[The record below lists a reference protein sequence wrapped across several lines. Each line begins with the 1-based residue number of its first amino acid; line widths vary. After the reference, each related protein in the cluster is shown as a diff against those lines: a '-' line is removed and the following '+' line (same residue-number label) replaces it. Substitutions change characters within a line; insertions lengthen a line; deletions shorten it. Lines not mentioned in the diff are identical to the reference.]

1 MSENNTE
8 TNIPAERRRAY
19 STAEGVA
26 IRLTALDTRLV
37 EWRQVDTPVT
47 VALWVE
53 RLRISCPLTD
63 GVEVIADFLDEVYR
77 HNGWNKSDT
86 ALGAI
91 IGKGITNRRR
101 NAGASGGKVNCKR
114 MVNQ

>member
-1 MSENNTE
+1 MNTDTE
-8 TNIPAERRRAY
+8 IRSHGANGTFRRAH

-26 IRLTALDTRLV
+26 VHLTPWDTRLV

-53 RLRISCPLTD
+53 RLRMSCPLTD
-63 GVEVIADFLDEVYR
+63 GVEVIGDFLDEVYQ
-77 HNGWNKSDT
+77 HNGWDKADT

-91 IGKGITNRRR
+91 IAKGVTNRRPR
-101 NAGASGGKVNCKR
+101 RWGKWW
-114 MVNQ
+114 

>member
-1 MSENNTE
+1 MNENNTE
-8 TNIPAERRRAY
+8 TNGTPAERRRAY

-26 IRLTALDTRLV
+26 IRLTAWDTRLV

-63 GVEVIADFLDEVYR
+63 GVEAIADFLDEVYR

-91 IGKGITNRRR
+91 IGKGITKRRPR
-101 NAGASGGKVNCKR
+101 RYGKWW
-114 MVNQ
+114 

>member
-1 MSENNTE
+1 MNENNTE
-8 TNIPAERRRAY
+8 TNGTPAEHRRAY

-26 IRLTALDTRLV
+26 IRLTAWDTRLV

-91 IGKGITNRRR
+91 IGKGITNRRPKR
-101 NAGASGGKVNCKR
+101 WGKWW
-114 MVNQ
+114 

>member
-1 MSENNTE
+1 M
-8 TNIPAERRRAY
+8 
-19 STAEGVA
+19 
-26 IRLTALDTRLV
+26 
-37 EWRQVDTPVT
+37 T

-91 IGKGITNRRR
+91 IGKGITNRRPR
-101 NAGASGGKVNCKR
+101 RYGKWW
-114 MVNQ
+114 

>member
-1 MSENNTE
+1 MRDAE
-8 TNIPAERRRAY
+8 TKDRQAAFSRAY
-19 STAEGVA
+19 STAEGIAVQ
-26 IRLTALDTRLV
+26 LTPWDTRLV

-53 RLRISCPLTD
+53 RLRLSCPLTD

-77 HNGWNKSDT
+77 HNGWNKADT

-91 IGKGITNRRR
+91 IAKGITGRRPR
-101 NAGASGGKVNCKR
+101 RYGKWW
-114 MVNQ
+114 

>member
-1 MSENNTE
+1 MRDTDTE
-8 TNIPAERRRAY
+8 TMSHGTDDARRAY

-26 IRLTALDTRLV
+26 VQITSWDTRLV
-37 EWRQVDTPVT
+37 EWRLVDNPVT

-53 RLRISCPLTD
+53 RLRLSCPLTL
-63 GVEVIADFLDEVYR
+63 GVELIADFLDEVYR

-91 IGKGITNRRR
+91 IARGITGRRSKG
-101 NAGASGGKVNCKR
+101 AGKWW
-114 MVNQ
+114 